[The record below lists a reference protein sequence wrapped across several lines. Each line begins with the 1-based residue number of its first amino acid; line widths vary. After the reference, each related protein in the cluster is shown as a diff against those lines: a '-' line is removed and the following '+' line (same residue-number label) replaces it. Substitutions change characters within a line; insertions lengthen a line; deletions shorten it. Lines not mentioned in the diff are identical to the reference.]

1 MNEMVIKRHSFDL
14 AKNRLKE
21 FSERPEAELEIDRVE
36 TDGGFLGLGDH
47 KVTGCELNRRL
58 ETIQGHFIAVNTTN
72 NKVIKEFRE
81 IYNALDALDRDYIA
95 SIVANV
101 KAIEKTSNDVRVQ
114 QGTLKQHHEK
124 LASQQSKLDAHQV
137 EIEKNVANISKVVA
151 ALKVFKEKLES
162 YKHLSDIDKIWNDCQ
177 KWHQEISTL
186 SGNIS
191 DAITKSNSA
200 NAKAISDV
208 KVLLKDTDDKAG
220 KLAES
225 LNEQVCRI
233 DDIRTFIDEL
243 KNTAHLKDIDNMWDT
258 LSNALDSL
266 NELTSEIETVKKDIA
281 LQKQDIAK
289 ALAFVDLVSQY
300 EHLQDVDIVWDKVE
314 SNEKK
319 LEALAE
325 QSERISTAIAET
337 QSEVRALEAH
347 KQKIESIVHLRDID
361 DTWASAEKHTIQIEE
376 LQTQDNEIKK
386 LIQQNRDFSDQ
397 ALKAEKEANDSAI
410 QQLNK
415 KIQYAYW
422 IAGGSMALTIV
433 ELLLLLL
440 R

>member
-21 FSERPEAELEIDRVE
+21 FSERTEAELEIDRVE

-47 KVTGCELNRRL
+47 KVTGNELNRRL

-124 LASQQSKLDAHQV
+124 LASQQSQLDAHQV

-337 QSEVRALEAH
+337 QSDVRALEAH

>member
-21 FSERPEAELEIDRVE
+21 FSERTEAELEIDRVE

-47 KVTGCELNRRL
+47 KVTGYELNRRL

-258 LSNALDSL
+258 MSNALESL
-266 NELTSEIETVKKDIA
+266 KELTSEIETVKKDIA

-300 EHLQDVDIVWDKVE
+300 EHLQDVDVVWDKVE
-314 SNEKK
+314 SNGKK
-319 LEALAE
+319 LEALDE
-325 QSERISTAIAET
+325 QSERLSMAIAET
-337 QSEVRALEAH
+337 QSDVRALEAH
-347 KQKIESIVHLRDID
+347 KQEIESIVHLRDID
-361 DTWASAEKHTIQIEE
+361 DTWASAEKHAIQIEE
-376 LQTQDNEIKK
+376 LQTQDDEIKK

-397 ALKAEKEANDSAI
+397 ALKTEKEANDSAI

-422 IAGGSMALTIV
+422 IAGGSMALAIV

>member
-337 QSEVRALEAH
+337 QSDVRALEAH